1 MGDVIKL
8 FPEAPYEQL
17 KQLFV
22 SEEAFVEVLEEAVT
36 EYEDAIDV
44 ILEQIKHSIIIK
56 VKLRAEMKKLENNN

>member
-8 FPEAPYEQL
+8 FPEATYEQL

-36 EYEDAIDV
+36 EYGDAIDV